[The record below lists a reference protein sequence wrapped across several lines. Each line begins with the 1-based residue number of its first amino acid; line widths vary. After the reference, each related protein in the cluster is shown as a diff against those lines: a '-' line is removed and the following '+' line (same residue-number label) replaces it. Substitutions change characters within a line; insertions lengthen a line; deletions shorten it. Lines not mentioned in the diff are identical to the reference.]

1 MSELISGPTPA
12 PVPVP
17 EQMPGRAD
25 EGRPSVVCVSGRRVV
40 QVLAQL
46 DVRTVLLGDPTPL
59 DLACV
64 VDVPMDLDLDDWT
77 TAEAALR
84 RLHATHPVEAVLSV
98 YDAHLPLASFLAARL
113 DVTGLALA
121 AALNCHDKLRMRLA
135 LQAADIPGPAY
146 AVVADEGEAHA
157 AARRIGHPVLL
168 KKITAAAGRGT
179 RLCRDPDEVAEAVT
193 ALREESSPNLLVEEY
208 VDGPEY
214 AVQSVTAGG
223 VTEVISI
230 LSQHTAPGPR
240 PLEVG
245 YDFPSGLGERGEH
258 DLGRFVAKAL
268 RALGFDDGI
277 AHTQVRLG
285 PAGPMVVN
293 VGARPPGGLLC
304 AITEAVCG
312 VDMVRAAAEVAL
324 GRPVTRRA
332 PTARYARY
340 RCVTFEAS
348 GRVAYDPRALTDA
361 RQQAPS
367 PVVSMDVD
375 PGEAVLALDHPDGGT
390 YGRVVVYAD
399 TEARLEPAYRRI
411 LDTLRPHIDQ
421 ATT

>member
-1 MSELISGPTPA
+1 M
-12 PVPVP
+12 
-17 EQMPGRAD
+17 
-25 EGRPSVVCVSGRRVV
+25 SGRRVV

-46 DVRTVLLGDPTPL
+46 GARTVLLGDPTPL
-59 DLACV
+59 DLACAA
-64 VDVPMDLDLDDWT
+64 DVPMDLDLDDWT
-77 TAEAALR
+77 AAEAALR
-84 RLHATHPVEAVLSV
+84 RLHATHPVRAVLSV

-135 LQAADIPGPAY
+135 LQAAGLQGPAY
-146 AVVADEGEAHA
+146 AVVADEGEAQA
-157 AARRIGHPVLL
+157 AARWIGHPVLV

-179 RLCRDPDEVAEAVT
+179 LLCRDPGEVAEAVAT
-193 ALREESSPNLLVEEY
+193 LREEQAPNLLVEEY

-214 AVQSVTAGG
+214 AIQSVTSGG

-230 LSQHTAPGPR
+230 LAQHTAPGPR

-258 DLGRFVAKAL
+258 DLGRFVAEAL

-285 PAGPMVVN
+285 PAGPVVVN

-304 AITEAVCG
+304 AVTEAVRG
-312 VDMVRAAAEVAL
+312 VDMVRAAAQVAL

-332 PTARYARY
+332 PVARHARY
-340 RCVTFEAS
+340 RCVTFDVS
-348 GRVAYDPRALTDA
+348 GTVAYDPRALTGA
-361 RQQAPS
+361 RLRAPS
-367 PVVSMDVD
+367 PVVGMDVD
-375 PGEAVLALDHPDGGT
+375 PGEAVSALDDPGGGT
-390 YGRVVVYAD
+390 YGRIVVYAD
-399 TEARLEPAYRRI
+399 TEDGLDPAYRRV
-411 LDTLRPHIDQ
+411 LDALRPRVER
-421 ATT
+421 ATTHTP